1 MDSSAFVGIYQGFA
15 LPAASDLLLLGHCSS
30 AVDHFLTV
38 VWDDVKNYLYIPFFF
53 WTFLVFFLCSFPPP
67 VFFNF

>member
-1 MDSSAFVGIYQGFA
+1 MDSSAFVGIDQGFA

-38 VWDDVKNYLYIPFFF
+38 VWDDVKNYLYIPFF
-53 WTFLVFFLCSFPPP
+53 LLDILSFFFCVPPTP
-67 VFFNF
+67 FF